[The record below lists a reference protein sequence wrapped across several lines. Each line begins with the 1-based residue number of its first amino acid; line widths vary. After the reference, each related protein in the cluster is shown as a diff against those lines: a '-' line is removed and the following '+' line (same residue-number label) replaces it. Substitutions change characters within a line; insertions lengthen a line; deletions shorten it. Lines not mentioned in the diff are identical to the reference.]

1 MRIIPGRKKCR
12 ADAAADD
19 VTTDAVKVA
28 VRAAAAAVEDRGHKA
43 AAIAVRAVEVRGEMI
58 AAARAIA
65 VAAGPGAMTT
75 AVAALV
81 EIDAADLVAINA
93 NPGRNCRRSIRR
105 SCRAGRWW
113 ILWPS
118 RSG

>member
-28 VRAAAAAVEDRGHKA
+28 VRAAAAVEDRGHKA

-75 AVAALV
+75 AVAALA
-81 EIDAADLVAINA
+81 EIAAADLDAINA